1 MTMKEKMN
9 QAKENAKAKK
19 AVKEAAKIREQEE
32 FDALPVNEKEEIRNF
47 RSVRTAIWVLTGVAA
62 AGIVVAGA
70 AAVVEAKAAKDAAR
84 GSVISDV
91 EIDAISAKYQ

>member
-1 MTMKEKMN
+1 MTIKEKMN
-9 QAKENAKAKK
+9 QAKAKK
-19 AVKEAAKIREQEE
+19 DAKEAAKIREQEE
-32 FDALPVNEKEEIRNF
+32 FDALPINEKEEIRNF